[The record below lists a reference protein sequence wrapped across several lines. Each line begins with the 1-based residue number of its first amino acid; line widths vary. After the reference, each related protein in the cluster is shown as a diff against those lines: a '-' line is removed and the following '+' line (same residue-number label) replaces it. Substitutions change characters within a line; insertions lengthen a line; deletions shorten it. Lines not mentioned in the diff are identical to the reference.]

1 MDVLRTLEKQSG
13 LLRLI
18 VHLAEDGERLL
29 TTVLEDTDISVHQL
43 YASIEKGKEMGL
55 ISSRI
60 DRDAYP
66 NRNILSCT
74 AAGKKVAKKLK
85 EIEGIITS
93 EQA

>member
-1 MDVLRTLEKQSG
+1 MDVLRALERQSG

-18 VHLAEDGERLL
+18 VHLAEDGERPL
-29 TTVLEDTDISVHQL
+29 TTILEETDISVHQL
-43 YASIEKGKEMGL
+43 YSSIKKGKEMGL
-55 ISSRI
+55 VSSRI

-74 AAGKKVAKKLK
+74 AAGRKVAKKLK
-85 EIEGIITS
+85 EIEGIIES

>member
-29 TTVLEDTDISVHQL
+29 TAVLGDTDISVHQL
-43 YASIEKGKEMGL
+43 YANIKKGKELSL
-55 ISSRI
+55 ISTKI

-66 NRNILSCT
+66 NWNILSCT
-74 AAGKKVAKKLK
+74 AAGKHVAKKLK
-85 EIEGIITS
+85 EIEGIIAS